1 MRFLRSHLPLLTAA
15 LSISIGLLILVDFTP
30 WLRGGYGWRWHL
42 DYVPIRRAIPLLVV
56 VGVYVG
62 VSYGLITRTRRV
74 LPVLIWALLG
84 TSVIGYTAAYARE
97 GDALYALLTR
107 TFSELATGPHYA
119 AAYIDWDSGD
129 WRDWTGV
136 MDDLG
141 GHVGTSPPG
150 LPLLY
155 ESLNIAFDGA
165 PITPTLHEALLPY
178 QCHNFDVVAYTPA
191 QWASAWLGVLMPV
204 WAGLTVLPIYGLA
217 RHLNYGS
224 EPARYA
230 AIWWALVPA
239 VSAFAGSWSTFFPLM
254 SASAGWLLITGLDA
268 TGARREF
275 MLFGAGLVTGIAL
288 FMHFTFLPLFG
299 LFGAYALAHE
309 ALIKQRERSLDHL
322 INAGMATLLGSLL
335 PWLIFVLLGGDT
347 PVAMLR
353 TSFET
358 HLGLDRPY
366 AFWVWF
372 HVWDWVLWTGIVFG
386 VLWLVTLEGWRSYIS
401 HARPRRPILSS
412 ALLITVLIMTISGTT
427 QGESGRIWLF
437 MSPFIVIAAAHTL
450 RPGFSVVIPNQPLHY
465 YFPTENAR
473 TRAWLTLTVGQSV
486 LLVALLI
493 TLNVMQ
499 ANDLTHSPDL
509 PPPAANLLPIQA
521 QFADSDGHTM
531 RLTGWAGTADPAAI
545 TLKLAWASAAQF
557 TEPYWFGAYLIGPD
571 GPRTEPVIW
580 QPGEFVDQQRVPV
593 TCWTPNTVV
602 GDTVILPLPEQA
614 ARGEWWIS
622 LLLFGD
628 EAVPAGRLIVTR
640 ADGSLDNQVTLG
652 PVTVK

>member
-1 MRFLRSHLPLLTAA
+1 MRFLRSRLPLLTAA
-15 LSISIGLLILVDFTP
+15 LSISIALLILVDFTP
-30 WLRGGYGWRWHL
+30 WLRGGYGWRWTF
-42 DYVPIRRAIPLLVV
+42 DYVPVRRAIPLLVV

-62 VSYGLITRTRRV
+62 VSYALITRTRRV

-84 TSVIGYTAAYARE
+84 TSVIGYAAAYARE

-107 TFSELATGPHYA
+107 TLSELATGPHYA
-119 AAYIDWDSGD
+119 AAYIDWASSD

-136 MDDLG
+136 MGDLG
-141 GHVGTSPPG
+141 GHLGTSPPG
-150 LPLLY
+150 LPLWY
-155 ESLNIAFDGA
+155 QSLNIAFDGA

-178 QCHNFDVVAYTPA
+178 QCHNFAIVAYTPA
-191 QWASAWLGVLMPV
+191 QLASAWFGVLIPV
-204 WAGLTVLPIYGLA
+204 WAGLTVLPIYGLT
-217 RHLNYGS
+217 RQLNYGL

-230 AIWWALVPA
+230 ALWWALVPA

-254 SASAGWLLITGLDA
+254 SASAGWLLITGLDS
-268 TGARREF
+268 TGARRELI
-275 MLFGAGLVTGIAL
+275 LFGAGLVTGIAL

-309 ALIKQRERSLDHL
+309 SLITRRERSPDHL
-322 INAGMATLLGSLL
+322 INAGMVALLGITL

-372 HVWDWVLWTGIVFG
+372 HVWDWVLWTGIVFC
-386 VLWLVTLEGWRSYIS
+386 VLWLVTFDGWRSYIS
-401 HARPRRPILSS
+401 HSRPRRSILSS
-412 ALLITVLIMTISGTT
+412 ALLVTILIMTISGTT

-437 MSPFIVIAAAHTL
+437 LSPFMVVAAVDTL
-450 RPGFSVVIPNQPLHY
+450 
-465 YFPTENAR
+465 AR
-473 TRAWLTLTVGQSV
+473 RYSPPETPRRAWLTLTIGQSV

-499 ANDLTHSPDL
+499 TGDLTHPPD
-509 PPPAANLLPIQA
+509 PPPPVANLLPVQA
-521 QFADSDGHTM
+521 QFADSDGRTM
-531 RLTGWAGTADPAAI
+531 RLTGWAGTADSTAI
-545 TLKLAWASAAQF
+545 TLHLAWNSTAQF
-557 TEPYWFGAYLIGPD
+557 TKPYWFGAYLIGPD
-571 GPRTEPVIW
+571 GPLTEPVIW
-580 QPGEFVDQQRVPV
+580 QPGEFVDQQLVPV

-622 LLLFGD
+622 LMLFGD
-628 EAVPAGRLIVTR
+628 EALPDGRLTVTL
-640 ADGSLDNQVTLG
+640 ADGSLDNQVGLG
-652 PVTVK
+652 PVIVE